1 MFGHFYK
8 KVATNQIR
16 HTQEYNFKE
25 GNNNFFTQPINSE
38 IVEKEDFYNKIIE
51 KQNDNIHVHGGRSD
65 CIKTLTNLHKF
76 EDYETERHFP
86 SKSGT
91 TDLSAHIKFGTCSIR
106 EVFYAISCSAL
117 CL

>member
-1 MFGHFYK
+1 MKG
-8 KVATNQIR
+8 IR
-16 HTQEYNFKE
+16 EEKSDKDNDTSC
-25 GNNNFFTQPINSE
+25 NFFTQPINSE

-76 EDYETERHFP
+76 KDYETERHFP

-91 TDLSAHIKFGTCSIR
+91 TDLSAHIKFGTCSNR
-106 EVFYAISCSAL
+106 CDS
-117 CL
+117 